1 MRALYLLNI
10 SGIAIAFAAP
20 DFSSLISMDWINW
33 MHKGYSHALRFLA
46 FTGFL
51 AVGVPLYLVDPE

>member
-1 MRALYLLNI
+1 MHLLL
-10 SGIAIAFAAP
+10 
-20 DFSSLISMDWINW
+20 LIFMDWINW